1 MKYLLIILLL
11 SSCMRPPVKEADKAV
26 EKKNDR
32 RALVLVGMWLVGITL
47 IIYNEETKKQL

>member
-1 MKYLLIILLL
+1 
-11 SSCMRPPVKEADKAV
+11 MRPPVKEADKAV